1 MKFADRILQWYSQN
15 KRDLPWRGS
24 TDPYR
29 IWLSE
34 ILMQQTRIDQGTP
47 YYIKFVEAFPTVHHL
62 ADAPEE
68 QVMKLWQ
75 GLGYYN
81 RARNLHFT
89 AQYVSREL
97 QGVFPKTYE
106 GLLELKGV
114 GAYTASAIASI
125 CFNEKRGVVD
135 GNVYRVLSRYF
146 GIATPIDR
154 PQGQKEFQIL
164 AQELLPSDHL
174 GDYNQGLME
183 FGAVQCTPK
192 KPDCGSCPFQTS
204 CVAYSENRIA
214 DLPVKQGKTKVKK
227 EYLHYGLKWGDNGQL
242 LFRQRPVK
250 GYWPKLYEFPGVFLK
265 ENNSLVKAEQML
277 RTEMDLEEKEEL
289 RLINAVAVRHQL
301 SHRSLE
307 LYFWSTAEVRSSS
320 PEKRLLAVQK
330 MEELAWPVP
339 LADFLQRMNF

>member
-34 ILMQQTRIDQGTP
+34 ILMQQTRIEQGTP
-47 YYIKFVEAFPTVHHL
+47 YYLKFLEVFPTVHHL
-62 ADAPEE
+62 ANAPEE

-81 RARNLHFT
+81 RARNLHAT
-89 AQYVSREL
+89 AQLVSREL
-97 QGVFPKTYE
+97 KGVFPNTFE

-114 GAYTASAIASI
+114 GPYTASAIASI
-125 CFNEKRGVVD
+125 CYNEKRGVVD

-154 PQGQKEFQIL
+154 PEGQKEFQQL
-164 AQELLPSDHL
+164 AQDLLPEDHL
-174 GDYNQGLME
+174 GDYNQGMME
-183 FGAVQCTPK
+183 FGAVQCRPK
-192 KPDCGSCPFQTS
+192 KPHCGTCPLQEDCLAFRQ
-204 CVAYSENRIA
+204 NRTGNF
-214 DLPVKQGKTKVKK
+214 PVKQGKTKVKK
-227 EYLHYGLKWGDNGQL
+227 EYLHYGLKWGDDGL
-242 LFRQRPVK
+242 LVSRQRSVN
-250 GYWPKLYEFPGVFLK
+250 GYWPKLFEFPGVQLT
-265 ENNSLVKAEQML
+265 EANSLEQAEKML
-277 RTEMDLEEKEEL
+277 RSEMKLEEKEEL
-289 RLINAVAVRHQL
+289 RLINTTSVKHQL

-307 LYFWSTAEVRSSS
+307 LYFWSTEEVRTSGR
-320 PEKRLLAVQK
+320 EQRLLAVQK
-330 MEELAWPVP
+330 MDELAWPVP

>member
-1 MKFADRILQWYSQN
+1 MKFADCILQWYSQN

-24 TDPYR
+24 VDPYR

-34 ILMQQTRIDQGTP
+34 ILMQQTRIEQGTP
-47 YYIKFVEAFPTVHHL
+47 YYLKFVEAFPTVNHL

-81 RARNLHFT
+81 RARNLHYT
-89 AQYVSREL
+89 AQFVSREL
-97 QGVFPKTYE
+97 QGEFPKTYE

-114 GAYTASAIASI
+114 GVYTASAIVSI
-125 CFNEKRGVVD
+125 CYNEKRGVVD
-135 GNVYRVLSRYF
+135 GNVYRVLSRHF
-146 GIATPIDR
+146 GIASPIDR
-154 PQGQKEFQIL
+154 PQGQKEFQQL
-164 AQELLPSDHL
+164 AQELLPDDHL

-192 KPDCGSCPFQTS
+192 KPNCGSCPLQTT
-204 CVAYSENRIA
+204 CVAYRENSIGK
-214 DLPVKQGKTKVKK
+214 LPVKQGKTKVKK
-227 EYLHYGLKWGDNGQL
+227 EFLHYGLKWAENGQL
-242 LFRQRPVK
+242 LSRQRPVK
-250 GYWPKLYEFPGVFLK
+250 GYWPKLYEFPGILLK
-265 ENNSLVKAEQML
+265 ENNSLEQAEQML
-277 RTEMDLEEKEEL
+277 RSEMDLGEKEEL
-289 RLINAVAVRHQL
+289 RLINTVAVRHQL

-307 LYFWSTAEVRSSS
+307 LYFWSTEGVRSSS
-320 PEKRLLAVQK
+320 QEKRVLAVQK